1 MEHITHNMEHITH
14 NMEHT
19 TYNTKHKA
27 TTMLHASCYVLRDPA
42 RRGFTIIETIVAVA
56 ILSVALVAPLTLA
69 QRGLNSSMYAKD
81 QVTAFYL
88 AQEAIEYVH
97 FIRDSN
103 NIAGRSKTANWLI
116 GLESCMGSN
125 LCGIDINAPTGQN
138 VVSCTGNLPACQLK
152 FNSATGV
159 YGLRS
164 TPGWANTIF
173 TRTLTITQVQIG
185 NGPSADPNAQA
196 NLEARVSWKAG
207 AITRTVVIKE
217 KIFNWYPAQF

>member
-1 MEHITHNMEHITH
+1 N
-14 NMEHT
+14 
-19 TYNTKHKA
+19 A
-27 TTMLHASCYVLRDPA
+27 PCSRLRASC
-42 RRGFTIIETIVAVA
+42 RRGFTIIETIVAIA

-103 NIAGRSKTANWLI
+103 NIAGLSKTSGWLN
-116 GLESCMGSN
+116 GLTDCMGSN
-125 LCGIDINAPTGQN
+125 QCGVDINAPSGQN
-138 VVSCTGNLPACQLK
+138 VFNCTGNLPACQLK
-152 FNSATGV
+152 FNSVTGV
-159 YGLRS
+159 YGHR
-164 TPGWANTIF
+164 TGWANTIF
-173 TRTLTITQVQIG
+173 TRTLTITQVRIG